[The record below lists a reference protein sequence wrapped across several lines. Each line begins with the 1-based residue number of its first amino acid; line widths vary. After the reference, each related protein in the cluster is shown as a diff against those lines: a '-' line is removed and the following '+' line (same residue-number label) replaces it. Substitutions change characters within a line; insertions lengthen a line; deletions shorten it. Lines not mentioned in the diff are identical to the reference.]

1 MMLRFAIIF
10 MIALS
15 LAFTTAA
22 TYAYGAPASS
32 VIADERKTARINDL
46 TPLSQP
52 ILMIVPPRPF
62 YYRKIRDDSCGI
74 QDSSTAG
81 IDKASWNS
89 GADQK
94 TRTQSPLSAR
104 GGR

>member
-52 ILMIVPPRPF
+52 ILMIVPPDLSITG
-62 YYRKIRDDSCGI
+62 K
-74 QDSSTAG
+74 
-81 IDKASWNS
+81 S
-89 GADQK
+89 GMIPVGY
-94 TRTQSPLSAR
+94 RTQAQQA
-104 GGR
+104 